1 MSVFTLLETI
11 CLKITAKPL
20 PENAR
25 SPLLV
30 DVRCSKTFL
39 LELHNDSP
47 LGLLKSNDRA
57 RSASSLFF
65 LAQERR
71 PYAIECTF
79 PQNQRIIAVATEV
92 NRTSP

>member
-25 SPLLV
+25 SLLLV

-39 LELHNDSP
+39 LELHNVSP

-65 LAQERR
+65 WPRR
-71 PYAIECTF
+71 EGLTRLNAPFYI
-79 PQNQRIIAVATEV
+79 
-92 NRTSP
+92 TSGSLRWLQK